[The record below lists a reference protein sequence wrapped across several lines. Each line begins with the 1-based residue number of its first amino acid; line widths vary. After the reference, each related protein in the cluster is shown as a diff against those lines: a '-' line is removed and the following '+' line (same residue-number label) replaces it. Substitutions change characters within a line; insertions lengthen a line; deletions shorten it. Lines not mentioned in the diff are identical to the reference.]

1 MKKPI
6 FYKGETY
13 DVHESIGHMARV
25 LVGLMTRRID
35 AEMQVHDLTAMQWKP
50 LLMLRTGQA
59 DTAAGLARLNC
70 SDNGA
75 MTRMLDRLEAKGLIQ
90 RVRSATDRR
99 VVHLVLTE
107 EGERIADLI
116 PYGLSKV
123 LNEHL
128 EGFNKADYEQLKSL
142 LRRMI
147 ANGEQL
153 AGDDTQ
159 DSEASA

>member
-1 MKKPI
+1 MKKNS
-6 FYKGETY
+6 FYRGETY
-13 DVHESIGHMARV
+13 TVEDSIGHMARV
-25 LVGLMTRRID
+25 LVGQMTRRID
-35 AEMQVHDLTAMQWKP
+35 EQMQVHDLTAQQWKP

-75 MTRMLDRLEAKGLIQ
+75 MTRMLDRLEAKGLIE
-90 RVRSATDRR
+90 RVRSAEDRR
-99 VVHLVLTE
+99 IVHLALTK
-107 EGERIADLI
+107 EGERVADLI

-128 EGFNKADYEQLKSL
+128 EGFSKDEFTQLQSL

-147 ANGEQL
+147 ANGERV
-153 AGDDTQ
+153 AADGEGD
-159 DSEASA
+159 AK